1 MDKLA
6 RVNLMHSLLSKL
18 AIPIQKSQ
26 QDISTTVTT
35 LENHSLHANFQDF
48 HQSSPTFQ
56 VKKHNRTLPRV
67 ILQSM
72 STLAE
77 GCQIISQNCTK
88 TATVAGTKIIKMF
101 KMAPH
106 FATFGK
112 KKAKKK
118 KKRARLNI
126 GPQMP
131 PFPTT

>member
-6 RVNLMHSLLSKL
+6 RVNLMHSLLSNWPF
-18 AIPIQKSQ
+18 PIQKSQ
-26 QDISTTVTT
+26 QDISATVTT

-56 VKKHNRTLPRV
+56 VKKHNRTLPRGT
-67 ILQSM
+67 LQSM

-88 TATVAGTKIIKMF
+88 TATVAGTKLIKMF
-101 KMAPH
+101 KMAHILPH
-106 FATFGK
+106 VGK
-112 KKAKKK
+112 KRPKKK
-118 KKRARLNI
+118 TRARLNI
-126 GPQMP
+126 WPKMT